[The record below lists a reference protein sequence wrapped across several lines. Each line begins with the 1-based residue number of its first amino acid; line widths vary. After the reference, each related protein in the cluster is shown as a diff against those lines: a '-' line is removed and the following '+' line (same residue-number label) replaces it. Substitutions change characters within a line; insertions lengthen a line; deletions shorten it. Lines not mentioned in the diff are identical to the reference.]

1 MKPTSFSS
9 VEKLKSQELEGKTNE
24 IPKVKLEKKEMNKK
38 CLFLNFFSFS
48 LFIEKSKILLK
59 MLLVN

>member
-24 IPKVKLEKKEMNKK
+24 IPKVKLEKKEMNNY
-38 CLFLNFFSFS
+38 LFLNFFS
-48 LFIEKSKILLK
+48 LLSIYRK
-59 MLLVN
+59 VKTFAQNVTR

>member
-24 IPKVKLEKKEMNKK
+24 IPKVKLEKKEMNKN
-38 CLFLNFFSFS
+38 CLFLNFFS
-48 LFIEKSKILLK
+48 LLSIYRK
-59 MLLVN
+59 VKNSAQNVTR